1 MSAMTIYAIIKGIS
15 SKAMPVIKSKAMPI
29 IKAYA
34 CKSCSTIGYISIE
47 NNRISYAKCPCVK
60 GAK

>member
-1 MSAMTIYAIIKGIS
+1 MTAMTVFAIIKG
-15 SKAMPVIKSKAMPI
+15 IKSKAMPI

-60 GAK
+60 VGV

>member
-1 MSAMTIYAIIKGIS
+1 MTIYAIIKGIK
-15 SKAMPVIKSKAMPI
+15 SKAMPVIK
-29 IKAYA
+29 AYA
-34 CKSCSTIGYISIE
+34 CKQCSTIGYISIQ